1 MLVAN
6 RDPFHAGSDDVRSAP
21 GAIPRLSRAMSV
33 LQIAGTLLAIPVGL
47 GSAYSMYRANFS
59 VDATC
64 QSLRTNI
71 IAIIDKKID
80 AGTRRMLVR
89 RDVESFE
96 KSCGG
101 FDPDAEAAFKT
112 ILVADKAPAA
122 APPKVH
128 ADAPP
133 KVAAHK
139 AEPHPALAAK
149 TLTAEKPAANTGAVA
164 AEAEPVRTEA
174 AVPDDK
180 WLDAVRNALVT
191 SEPEPVTPVS
201 VKATDAPPVARLAPS
216 EIHVVDKSPA
226 AVAIVT
232 PPAPPMTLAPEMP
245 PGTAIAVTP
254 VAPVNPDHPVPPA
267 SIPEVTSSVAENNAP
282 AEPSSR
288 FGWVAHIP
296 LLGRALR

>member
-6 RDPFHAGSDDVRSAP
+6 RDPFHAGADDVPSAP
-21 GAIPRLSRAMSV
+21 GGIPRLARAMSV

-64 QSLRTNI
+64 QSLRANI
-71 IAIIDKKID
+71 ISIIDKKID

-112 ILVADKAPAA
+112 ILAADKAPAA
-122 APPKVH
+122 AAAKAR

-139 AEPHPALAAK
+139 ADPHPALAAK
-149 TLTAEKPAANTGAVA
+149 TPAANVAAVA

-201 VKATDAPPVARLAPS
+201 VKTNEATPVAQPAPS
-216 EIHVVDKSPA
+216 EIHVAKQTA
-226 AVAIVT
+226 APVAIVS
-232 PPAPPMTLAPEMP
+232 PAAPPMTLAPDLP
-245 PGTAIAVTP
+245 PGTSIA
-254 VAPVNPDHPVPPA
+254 APSAASANPDHPVPPA
-267 SIPEVTSSVAENNAP
+267 SIPEVTSSVAKNDAS

-288 FGWVAHIP
+288 FGWIAHIP
-296 LLGRALR
+296 LLGHALAR